1 MVGRNDPCLCGSGK
15 KYKKCC
21 ALKNELSSES
31 LIDEE
36 LDRILLTFYGSALD
50 SPADMAELE
59 RYERNWNGKL
69 GGGMEPEEIGQ
80 SVIEYFLF
88 VARRDLWKKYL
99 VKVLNGP
106 IRSATRSVLEAWQNP
121 IVLFGKVKDIK
132 QDHFLVDEVLG
143 HQTYRID
150 LTNGMKAEKDMLV
163 FGVVLPDNRMHENGI
178 HVLEGLTFIY
188 DRNESFAQSIAS
200 MAETSEA
207 DNSFEFFKTHMLD
220 IYKAILQREITG
232 VDDLVENQLMPEQQ
246 EVMVILGDELKRHT
260 LPTEVL
266 EFTKMIAITYLLKER
281 AVFRKPEIIAAAI
294 FKTAYD
300 HGLLGDAVYSQADV
314 AKMFGVSVGSMMKHV
329 DVLYAVVTE
338 LSESMNNQGGNAAA
352 YWVGTDPRMT
362 ERVNWEIHCKMSTL
376 DFETFEEAQSFLNE
390 TMNDPFTPSGQKQ
403 EAQLIAYDAFDAEN
417 TKERYRLAKKAY
429 AIDAKNV
436 DAILLQAE
444 MATVEKDAER
454 FFQSAI
460 KIGEGQFDA
469 EPEIAW
475 GLVTN
480 RPYMRAIFAYGVWLC
495 EREQFGKA
503 AKLFKK
509 LLTINPTDN
518 QGARYVAISAF
529 AYNGNLPAA
538 NRVLE
543 EYKVGTENDAPYL
556 FMKWMV
562 DRDLAEEEIGSEALL
577 EAIKANPLVIHFM
590 EDDVPRLPYPT
601 QASVLPG
608 SMEEAQYIWWL
619 L

>member
-21 ALKNELSSES
+21 ALKNELSSET
-31 LIDEE
+31 LIEEE

-50 SPADMAELE
+50 SPADMVELE
-59 RYERNWNGKL
+59 RYERKWTGKL
-69 GGGMEPEEIGQ
+69 GGVMEAEEIGQ

-88 VARRDLWKKYL
+88 VARRDLWKRYL

-106 IRSATRSVLEAWQNP
+106 IRSAIRSMLEAWQNP
-121 IVLFGKVKDIK
+121 IVLFGKVKDIEEN
-132 QDHFLVDEVLG
+132 HFIVDEILG
-143 HQTYRID
+143 QQTYRIAHSKE
-150 LTNGMKAEKDMLV
+150 MKVEKDILI
-163 FGVVLPDNRMHENGI
+163 FGVVLPDNRTHENGL
-178 HVLEGLTFIY
+178 HVLDGLTFIY
-188 DRNESFAQSIAS
+188 DRNGSFAQSIVS

-207 DNSFEFFKTHMLD
+207 DNSYEFFKTHMLD
-220 IYKAILQREITG
+220 IYKAILQREVTG
-232 VDDLVENQLMPEQQ
+232 VDDLVENQLLPEQQ
-246 EVMVILGDELKRHT
+246 EVMVILEDALKRHA
-260 LPTEVL
+260 LSTEIL
-266 EFTKMIAITYLLKER
+266 EFTKMIAITYLLKKR
-281 AVFRKPEIIAAAI
+281 VVYRKPEIIAAAV

-300 HGLLGDAVYSQADV
+300 HGLFGDAVYSQADV

-329 DVLYAVVTE
+329 DMLYDVVTE
-338 LSESMNNQGGNAAA
+338 LTDSMNNHGGPNSA

-362 ERVNWEIHCKMSTL
+362 ERANWEMHCKMSTL
-376 DFETFEEAQSFLNE
+376 DFETFEEAQSFLKE
-390 TMNDPFTPSGQKQ
+390 TMNAPFTPSGQKQ
-403 EAQLIAYDAFDAEN
+403 EAQVIAYDAYDAEN
-417 TKERYRLAKKAY
+417 TEERYRLAKKAY
-429 AIDAKNV
+429 ALDAKNV

-444 MATVEKDAER
+444 LATVEKDAER

-480 RPYMRAIFAYGVWLC
+480 RPYMRAIFAYGVWLY

-503 AKLFKK
+503 AELFKK

-518 QGARYVAISAF
+518 QGARYIAISAF

-538 NRVLE
+538 KRVLE

-556 FMKWMV
+556 FMKWMIE
-562 DRDLAEEEIGSEALL
+562 RDSVVEETDSEVLL
-577 EAIKANPLVIHFM
+577 EALNVNPFIIQFL
-590 EDDVPRLPYPT
+590 DDEAPRLPYPT
-601 QASVLPG
+601 HVSILPG